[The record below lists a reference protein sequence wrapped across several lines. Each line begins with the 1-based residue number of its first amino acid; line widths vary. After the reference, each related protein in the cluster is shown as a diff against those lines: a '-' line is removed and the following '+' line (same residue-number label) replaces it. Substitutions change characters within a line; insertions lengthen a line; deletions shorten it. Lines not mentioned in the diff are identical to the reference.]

1 MDPGRSAMSGMTRSA
16 GVVRLPWAIA
26 VLDLAAFL
34 VAAVVGTMDPIF
46 GLIIGSAIASMTIV
60 GAMLMTRAAGNRV
73 GPLLLLAGTLLT
85 VSSVAGAFA
94 LSAVAAPGPPPAGAA
109 WANVLNQVLF
119 IPPVVLLLIC
129 VPLIFPD
136 GHLLGPRWRAIVWLV
151 VAALAALTISGL
163 LGPGPIGSAELES
176 PIAIDGSEPFVAVL
190 DAFASLT
197 SPIGFGAAAAAV
209 VIRFRR
215 GRGVERQQLKWFLAV
230 AAVCAIA
237 FPFGSLIPPGP
248 IADASF
254 LVAIGG
260 LVAMPVAI
268 GIAILRYRLYEI
280 DRLVSRTIAYAVVT
294 GGLIL
299 VYLVVNL
306 GLTTA
311 FESLTSGNSVAVAAS
326 TLVVAALFTPL
337 RRRVQRAVDHRF
349 DRARYDGERTA
360 AAFSERLRDEVDI
373 TTVTTDLDHT
383 VRSAIAPTSVGIW
396 LRAGER

>member
-1 MDPGRSAMSGMTRSA
+1 MSGMSRSA

-73 GPLLLLAGTLLT
+73 GPLLLISGTLLT
-85 VSSVAGAFA
+85 VSSVAGAVA
-94 LSAVAAPGPPPAGAA
+94 LSAIAAPGPPPPGAA
-109 WANVLNQVLF
+109 WANALNQVLF
-119 IPPVVLLLIC
+119 IPPMVLLLIC

-136 GHLLGPRWRAIVWLV
+136 GHLLSRRWRAIVWLV
-151 VAALAALTISGL
+151 VAALAALMISGL
-163 LGPGPIGSAELES
+163 FSPGPIGSAGLES
-176 PIAIDGSEPFVAVL
+176 PIAVDGSEPFVGLL
-190 DAFASLT
+190 DAFATLT

-215 GRGVERQQLKWFLAV
+215 GRGVERQQLKWFLAD
-230 AAVCAIA
+230 AGICAIA

-248 IADASF
+248 MADASF

-260 LVAMPVAI
+260 LIALPVAI

-294 GGLIL
+294 GGLLL
-299 VYLVVNL
+299 VYLAVNL
-306 GLTTA
+306 GLTTV
-311 FESLTSGNSVAVAAS
+311 FSSVTSGNSVAVAAS
-326 TLVVAALFTPL
+326 TLAVAALFTPL
-337 RRRVQRAVDHRF
+337 RRRVQRVVDHRF

-360 AAFSERLRDEVDI
+360 AAFSERLRNEVDLAQ
-373 TTVTTDLDHT
+373 VATDLDHT
-383 VRSAIAPTSVGIW
+383 VRAAIAPTSVGIW